1 MRYTNGRVYFY
12 LTLGKEYIHRCVLM
26 RVESLKDTVQVT
38 MNFTVVLN
46 QSINQSINLFAQK
59 HDRVKVKTKQSEQE
73 SKDTDATNS
82 CPPVD

>member
-1 MRYTNGRVYFY
+1 MRFNASWKLERHCSSDNEFY
-12 LTLGKEYIHRCVLM
+12 G
-26 RVESLKDTVQVT
+26 SP
-38 MNFTVVLN
+38 